1 VIWTNEAE
9 IRREQPEWSLTG
21 QLLLWQDGSPAHV
34 RQDAFVFAED
44 AWEAVATVSRSE
56 RAGNRWVTVRL
67 RFEPNVQAQWEVAGF
82 NGRERASRQLEAYI
96 RLREWHA
103 DDLGT
108 LYLR

>member
-1 VIWTNEAE
+1 VIWTNEAD
-9 IRREQPEWSLTG
+9 IRRDQPEWSLTG

-34 RQDAFVFAED
+34 TQGAFVFEED
-44 AWEAVATVSRSE
+44 AWEAVASVSRSE

-67 RFEPNVQAQWEVAGF
+67 RLAPNVQAQWEVAGF
-82 NGRERASRQLEAYI
+82 NARERASRQLEAYI

-108 LYLR
+108 LFLR